1 MAERPTHLDGLL
13 DQLEEQPDTDFWV
26 HHHVGSGVTQLIYDY
41 VSRLPVSQDRLTAL
55 VLTQK
60 PIVDQWAQA
69 LGDWGCE
76 SVLAIPTTSS
86 MYEALEDAEIEMAS
100 VVVLGLNVLRKDRI
114 LVEVQR
120 KPLGLLVAAI
130 EVRNVTPTVA
140 EQVNELARFA
150 NRTLRLT
157 TTSEMQDTDEDWA
170 DELTHYTVRTPIPD
184 PSFSRIVTF
193 PIDKAEADCFQEAAR
208 VLGQAFHQHLYPN
221 LRMPNSRPDLHRKL
235 SGIMAQIDFEV
246 PAGAQ
251 IGGVNPPDPP
261 LRASGYAADSHDQI
275 EDLTEEFF
283 PSARL
288 DDDYLD
294 DPHYL
299 DEHFRTAMASLLR
312 RLGDLDDDPRLRA
325 LDQLLTKSEFTN
337 VLVTV
342 RRAVEIHYVT
352 SYLRA
357 NGHSMVSVT
366 EQAGPP
372 DSWNSGI
379 TVMTS
384 EAAGQALYG
393 FEMEHDWSHVS
404 WTAANNALLFVLSSR
419 GIPSSRLEPS
429 PSLPTELDL

>member
-1 MAERPTHLDGLL
+1 LDGLL

-157 TTSEMQDTDEDWA
+157 TTSEMQDTDEDW
-170 DELTHYTVRTPIPD
+170 
-184 PSFSRIVTF
+184 
-193 PIDKAEADCFQEAAR
+193 
-208 VLGQAFHQHLYPN
+208 
-221 LRMPNSRPDLHRKL
+221 
-235 SGIMAQIDFEV
+235 
-246 PAGAQ
+246 
-251 IGGVNPPDPP
+251 
-261 LRASGYAADSHDQI
+261 
-275 EDLTEEFF
+275 
-283 PSARL
+283 
-288 DDDYLD
+288 
-294 DPHYL
+294 
-299 DEHFRTAMASLLR
+299 
-312 RLGDLDDDPRLRA
+312 
-325 LDQLLTKSEFTN
+325 
-337 VLVTV
+337 
-342 RRAVEIHYVT
+342 
-352 SYLRA
+352 
-357 NGHSMVSVT
+357 
-366 EQAGPP
+366 
-372 DSWNSGI
+372 
-379 TVMTS
+379 
-384 EAAGQALYG
+384 
-393 FEMEHDWSHVS
+393 
-404 WTAANNALLFVLSSR
+404 
-419 GIPSSRLEPS
+419 
-429 PSLPTELDL
+429 